1 MSGIEVVGIVL
12 GALPLMVN
20 GIERY
25 SEGISATRRLLNPR
39 RELRSLHR
47 TIRTE
52 LQVFRNTAL
61 LMLHRI
67 ATESEVQSLIQEPT
81 SHLWKAPDFERQMRT
96 LLGSSYSVWCEV
108 MADISNAIRDIS
120 IDLGLPLDKV
130 WFDER
135 LLIITAHSTTSQDD
149 RSPRKT
155 ECKLTLMPIRAT
167 LPAIPMKISA
177 PV

>member
-1 MSGIEVVGIVL
+1 
-12 GALPLMVN
+12 
-20 GIERY
+20 
-25 SEGISATRRLLNPR
+25 
-39 RELRSLHR
+39 
-47 TIRTE
+47 
-52 LQVFRNTAL
+52 
-61 LMLHRI
+61 
-67 ATESEVQSLIQEPT
+67 
-81 SHLWKAPDFERQMRT
+81 
-96 LLGSSYSVWCEV
+96 

-155 ECKLTLMPIRAT
+155 ECKLTLMPIRAI